1 MLRVFYVNVSKLDLN
16 ILMLQT
22 LTFDVADVES

>member
-1 MLRVFYVNVSKLDLN
+1 VFYVNVSKLDLN

-22 LTFDVADVES
+22 LIFGVADVES